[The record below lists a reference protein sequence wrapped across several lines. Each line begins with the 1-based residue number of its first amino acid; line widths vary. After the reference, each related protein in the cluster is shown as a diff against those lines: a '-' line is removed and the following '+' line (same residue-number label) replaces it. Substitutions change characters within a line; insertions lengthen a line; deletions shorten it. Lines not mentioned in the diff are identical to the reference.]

1 MYIKL
6 TELNKKYQFAR
17 AEYLNF
23 VEEEKFDIPVKIFDE
38 TRQRLHNAAFIAL
51 KELNVEYIKVF
62 KKPFVSKD
70 EIQHE
75 GKELV
80 YRIKGMPV
88 QNARKTRYEK

>member
-1 MYIKL
+1 MIKL
-6 TELNKKYQFAR
+6 TEANEKYQFAR

-23 VEEEKFDIPVKIFDE
+23 IEEESFDIPVEVFDKK
-38 TRQRLHNAAFIAL
+38 RQRLHNAAFVAL
-51 KELNVEYIKVF
+51 KELNIEYTKVF
-62 KKPFVSKD
+62 KRPLVSKD

-88 QNARKTRYEK
+88 QNTRKTRYKK

>member
-1 MYIKL
+1 MIKL
-6 TELNKKYQFAR
+6 DELNKKYQFAR

-23 VEEEKFDIPVKIFDE
+23 VEEENFDVSVKVFDE
-38 TRQRLHNAAFIAL
+38 TRQRLHNAAFVAL
-51 KELNVEYIKVF
+51 KELNIEYIKVF

-88 QNARKTRYEK
+88 QNARKTRYKK